1 MLRASM
7 AAACLAVALLG
18 GAEALSAAPSERV
31 CRGTIGAQTVA
42 RVRVPAGAYCVLA
55 GTTVQGN
62 VVVARNAT
70 LVAGGVRIRGTVHAQ
85 RAKSVSVIVESR
97 VSGSVR
103 VERSARAVVT
113 ESTVA
118 GSVRLTSN
126 RGPVTVTESRVGADV
141 QLVSNVGKSRI
152 WRNVVDGDLVC
163 TSNKPGPTGGA
174 NDVGGRKRGQCRQL

>member
-1 MLRASM
+1 MV
-7 AAACLAVALLG
+7 AACLAVVFLG
-18 GAEALSAAPSERV
+18 GVQTPSAAPGERI
-31 CRGTIGAQTVA
+31 CRGTIGAGTVA

-70 LVAGGVRIRGTVHAQ
+70 LVAGGVRIGGTVQAQ

-97 VSGSVR
+97 VRGSVR
-103 VERSARAVVT
+103 VERSARVVVT

-118 GSVRLTSN
+118 GSVRLASN

-141 QLVSNVGKSRI
+141 QLVSNVGRSRI
-152 WRNVVDGDLVC
+152 WRNAVDGDLVC
-163 TSNKPGPTGGA
+163 TSNKPRPTGGA
-174 NDVGGRKRGQCRQL
+174 NEVDGRKRGQCRQL